1 MGISRIF
8 RRRQSLGFTLVEL
21 LVVITIIGILVSL
34 LLPAVQAAREAA
46 RRTHCSNNLK
56 QLGLALHNY
65 HNNNK
70 NFPSGCRSHQQA
82 PGWVWGHSWA
92 VAILPFIEQ
101 GSLYEKLDMAGNPSV
116 GLIYTGY
123 NENNGRLVSGNVI
136 PVLACPSSPLPLMGL
151 RGQTVPANGAQS
163 PMYTATTGA
172 IDHSTAVNKSNG
184 GLHNARGIQSRG
196 GVLVPH
202 VFNNF
207 SLVTDGTS
215 NTILLAEQ
223 SDFCRDTSNNQIEC
237 RSDYWHSFTMGTVPM
252 AYTSD
257 DRWFNTTTVRYPIN
271 TKAWNLAG
279 VGETYYG
286 CNRPI
291 QSAHPGGAYALLTDG
306 SVRYLAE
313 GLDLQTLFNL
323 VNRDDGNV
331 TSTN

>member
-8 RRRQSLGFTLVEL
+8 RRRQSPAFTLVEL
-21 LVVITIIGILVSL
+21 LVVIAIIGILVSL

-46 RRTHCSNNLK
+46 RRTQCSNNLK
-56 QLGLALHNY
+56 QLGLALHQY
-65 HNNNK
+65 HDTNK
-70 NFPSGCRSHQQA
+70 YFPSGCRSHQQA

-92 VAILPFIEQ
+92 VAILPFVEQ
-101 GSLYEKLDMAGNPSV
+101 GSLYEKLDMVGNPSV
-116 GLIYTGY
+116 GLIYAGF

-136 PVLACPSSPLPLMGL
+136 SVLACPSSPLPLMGL
-151 RGQTVPANGAQS
+151 VGLSVPANGAQS

-172 IDHSTAVNKSNG
+172 IDHSTAVDKSSG
-184 GLHNARGIQSRG
+184 GPHNARGIQSRG

-207 SLVTDGTS
+207 RSVTDGTS

-223 SDFCRDTSNNQIEC
+223 SDFCRDTSRNQIDC
-237 RSDYWHSFTMGTVPM
+237 RSDYTHSFTMGAVPRT
-252 AYTSD
+252 YTSE

-291 QSAHPGGAYALLTDG
+291 QSAHPGGSFVLLTDG
-306 SVRYLAE
+306 SVRYLTE
-313 GLDLQTLFNL
+313 SLDLQTLFHL
-323 VNRDDGNV
+323 VNCDDGNV
-331 TSTN
+331 ISAN